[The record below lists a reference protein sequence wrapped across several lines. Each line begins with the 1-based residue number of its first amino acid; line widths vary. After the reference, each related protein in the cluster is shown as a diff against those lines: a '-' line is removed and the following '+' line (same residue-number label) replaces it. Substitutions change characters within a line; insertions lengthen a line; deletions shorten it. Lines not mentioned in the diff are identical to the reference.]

1 MAYMEL
7 DRNKLAHN
15 FKFLQKMFKEH
26 NIEWSV
32 VTKLLC
38 GHPLYIN
45 VLEELGITEVSDSR
59 LENLKR
65 IKEQESERL
74 KPIFIKPPA
83 LSAIPEVV
91 RCADV
96 SFNTE
101 LKTIRALSAE
111 AKKQNRTHKIFIM
124 LELGELREGVMRDEF
139 LDVFEE
145 VLKLP
150 NIKVLGIAANFSC
163 LYGVLPSIDKM
174 MQLILYKELIK
185 EKFDYDIEFVSAG
198 SSVVIPMIKN
208 NTLPEGINHFR
219 VGETLFMGTDLYHD
233 EHIKGMAKDIFTL
246 RAEIIELAEK
256 PIVPD
261 GKMGSNVEG
270 ESFQFP
276 RKKVGKTSYRAIVD
290 LGLLDTDRDHI
301 FPADDSIEIVGASSD
316 MMVMDLKNNKN
327 GYKLGDFVEFTM
339 DYVGAL
345 HLLNS
350 PYVEKRVKAVR

>member
-1 MAYMEL
+1 MAYLEL

-15 FKFLQKMFKEH
+15 FQFLRKLFRKN

-65 IKEQESERL
+65 IKDQESERL

-91 RCADV
+91 RCADI

-101 LKTIRALSAE
+101 LVTIKALSKE
-111 AKKQNRTHKIFIM
+111 AQKQKKIHKIFIM
-124 LELGELREGVMRDEF
+124 LEMGELREGVLRDNFLEF
-139 LDVFEE
+139 FEAA
-145 VLKLP
+145 LKLP
-150 NIKVLGIAANFSC
+150 NIKILGIAANFSC
-163 LYGVLPSIDKM
+163 LYGVLPSIDKL
-174 MQLILYKELIK
+174 MQLILYKALIK
-185 EKFDYDIEFVSAG
+185 EKFDYDIEFISAG
-198 SSVVIPMIKN
+198 SSVVIPMIMN

-219 VGETLFMGTDLYHD
+219 VGETLFLGTDLYHD
-233 EHIKGMAKDIFTL
+233 DHIKGMERNIFSL
-246 RAEIIELAEK
+246 YAEVIELAEK

-270 ESFQFP
+270 ESFNFP
-276 RKKVGKTSYRAIVD
+276 RKKIGKTSYRAIVD
-290 LGLLDTDRDHI
+290 LGLLDTDKDHI
-301 FPADDSIEIVGASSD
+301 FSTDENIEIVGASSD
-316 MMVMDLKNNKN
+316 MLVMDLKDNKN
-327 GYKLGDFVEFTM
+327 KYKVGDFIEFNM
-339 DYVGAL
+339 DYMGAL

-350 PYVEKRVKAVR
+350 PYVEKRVREAK